1 MAEIGLVD
9 FTTPFVGGPT
19 FYTGVGTSQLVP
31 DVFPVAISG
40 HPFMVDQKSG
50 RFGRAFEARV
60 RESVDQNNIPGEATI
75 NPQGLWRRA
84 QVSWHKG
91 SGQPY
96 ADTGESLDYRFSTS
110 KNVDPWTKN
119 ELKLLPTTSEVL
131 SSANTN
137 LFMAVA
143 GDRLYV
149 ADGQDLKYTT
159 DLSSWTTVTSG
170 AVAADILSLTSDGF
184 NVYIGY
190 SGNGLY
196 ITDSGSST
204 IINYILGSENYTV
217 QAYVKGR
224 HMAAHGGEIHNFT
237 GSGSHSAGLL
247 YTHPNSAFTFVG
259 FAAGQQ
265 HIYAAG
271 YAGRTSLI
279 YRTAIKA
286 DGTSLDTPVQAGEL
300 PIGEIVSSIY
310 GYLSYILIGTNKG
323 VRLASSDT
331 NGDLVIGPILET
343 TTSVKCAV
351 GDGRF
356 VWYGWTNFDGTS
368 TGLGRLDLS
377 ELNGVNEPAYASDL
391 MVTDQ
396 GAVNSVVNWNG
407 TRVFSV
413 SEAGLYKE
421 STDLCAEGY
430 VETGTWRWGIPDR
443 KFLPRFD
450 VRCLPLKGTITP
462 SLNLDSAGYN
472 DLTAVVTVGVTEKTV
487 PGPQTGFSDSAIKI
501 TLARSGTNNT
511 EGPTLTRWQA
521 RAYAAPIRARVFSIP
536 IILHEKMNLQ
546 GREVYQDVKSELTF
560 LENLVNDASIVSYQ
574 DAYDSYNVVVENVEW
589 IPLDALDHGW
599 EWEGTAVV
607 TLKSIA
613 D

>member
-1 MAEIGLVD
+1 MALLVR
-9 FTTPFVGGPT
+9 FTTAYNGQAS
-19 FYTGVGTSQLVP
+19 FYTGTGTSLLVP
-31 DVFPVAISG
+31 DLYPIAIAG
-40 HPFMVDQKSG
+40 HNYLVDQKSG

-75 NPQGLWRRA
+75 NPQGLWRRS

-96 ADTGESLDYRFSTS
+96 ADSGAPLDYRFDTS

-159 DLSSWTTVTSG
+159 DLSSWTTVTTG

-190 SGNGLY
+190 SGHGIH

-204 IINYILGSENYTV
+204 ITTYILGTENYTV

-237 GSGSHSAGLL
+237 ASGSHTAGLL
-247 YTHPNSAFTFVG
+247 YNHPNSAFTFVG

-300 PIGEIVSSIY
+300 PIGEVVSSIY
-310 GYLSYILIGTNKG
+310 GYLSYIIIGTNKG

-487 PGPQTGFSDSAIKI
+487 PGPQTGFSDSSIKI

-511 EGPTLTRWQA
+511 EGPTMTRWQA

>member
-1 MAEIGLVD
+1 
-9 FTTPFVGGPT
+9 
-19 FYTGVGTSQLVP
+19 LVP
-31 DVFPVAISG
+31 DLYPIAIAG
-40 HPFMVDQKSG
+40 HNYLVDQKSG

-75 NPQGLWRRA
+75 NPQGLWRRS

-96 ADTGESLDYRFSTS
+96 ADSGAPLDYRFDTS
-110 KNVDPWTKN
+110 KNIDPWTKN

-137 LFMAVA
+137 LFMAIA

-159 DLSSWTTVTSG
+159 DLSSWTTVTTG

-184 NVYIGY
+184 NVYISY

-204 IINYILGSENYTV
+204 IANYILGSENYTV

-224 HMAAHGGEIHNFT
+224 HMASHGGEIHNFT
-237 GSGSHSAGLL
+237 GSGSHTAGLL

-396 GAVNSVVNWNG
+396 GAVNSIVNWNG

-487 PGPQTGFSDSAIKI
+487 PGPQTGFSDSSIKI